1 MSPFFTTPDDGM
13 DVRRSIR
20 LLLADRHAPEARQL
34 YLGLA
39 RYVHGRVQRRCGGRY
54 AGVLGSAEQ
63 EELVAE
69 VLYQLMS
76 GALARF
82 EGDTVP
88 SLLAFVRTVTDRTV
102 GHAARARIRERDTL
116 EGEGAAEIEAWSGS
130 LEHQDGAVHLVPRS
144 PFTGEDRAYLEAL
157 FAAGSKAELARLH
170 GVSRAAVTQ
179 RVQRIRARIDRMQ
192 RDEQQRA
199 EAWLEHLARR
209 AERGEL
215 AEEALAPGSG

>member
-1 MSPFFTTPDDGM
+1 MIDDGTPI

-20 LLLADRHAPEARQL
+20 LLLADRHAPEAREL
-34 YLGLA
+34 YLCLA
-39 RYVHGRVQRRCGGRY
+39 RYVHGRVQRRCTGRY

-69 VLYQLMS
+69 VLYQLLS

-82 EGDTVP
+82 EGESVA

-116 EGEGAAEIEAWSGS
+116 DSDLAEEIEAWSS
-130 LEHQDGAVHLVPRS
+130 SPEHQDGAVHMVPES
-144 PFTGEDRAYLEAL
+144 PFSDQDEAYLHEL
-157 FAAGSKAELARLH
+157 FSAGTKAELARLH

-179 RVQRIRARIDRMQ
+179 RVQRIRSRIDRMS

-209 AERGEL
+209 SARGEL
-215 AEEALAPGSG
+215 LPPG